1 VGTAVVTVA
10 VAALRIGTVVATE
23 AAAVEGDLEEATDCW
38 GLTTGTDVEA

>member
-10 VAALRIGTVVATE
+10 VAALLIGTFVATE
-23 AAAVEGDLEEATDCW
+23 AAAVEGLEDCW